1 MLFAKVIKYEGDNKT
16 FVWKYPKED
25 FNTRSQLIVHQSQ
38 EAVFMQNGKIL
49 DMFGPG
55 KYTLQTENLPV
66 ITGLMNLATGGRNSF
81 HCELYFINKTEQMA
95 IPWGTNSK
103 IQYMDPVY
111 QFPVEIGACGEM
123 SLVLENAG
131 KVLVKLVG
139 TETMLNQD
147 QLGEKLR
154 VFVMK
159 YTKSVIPQM
168 IQSKKISV
176 FDLDMFLPDFSDA
189 VKAPL
194 SVEFKDYGFDL
205 RKFSILTIAKPDEDL
220 NYIKFK
226 KLHYKRINDVT
237 EAQIRQQVG
246 VIDAQTAAQ
255 RKIIDAEAQAK
266 KRQVEGYTYQQ
277 EKAFD
282 VAEKIASNDAIAQ
295 MGNIGIGMGMMTGV
309 GGPIGAT
316 VGNVVG
322 DVVKS
327 VSDSS
332 SAPNEATGGFCSHC
346 GHKYK
351 PGALFCEKCGTK
363 LNRNVCANCGKEL
376 SGDSLFC
383 PYCGTKIGGQDETTV
398 I

>member
-1 MLFAKVIKYEGDNKT
+1 MLFARVIKYEGDNKT

-55 KYTLQTENLPV
+55 KHTLKTENLPI

-95 IPWGTNSK
+95 IPWGTDSK
-103 IQYMDPVY
+103 IQYMDPAY

-139 TETMLNQD
+139 TERVLTQE

-154 VFVMK
+154 IFVLK
-159 YTKSVIPQM
+159 YSKSIIPRM
-168 IQSKKISV
+168 IQEKKISV
-176 FDLDMFLPDFSDA
+176 FDVDKFSPEFAD
-189 VKAPL
+189 VIKIPL
-194 SVEFKDYGFDL
+194 AEEFKDYGFEL
-205 RKFSILTIAKPDEDL
+205 KKFSILTISKPDEDP

-226 KLHYKRINDVT
+226 RLHYRRINDVT

-255 RKIIDAEAQAK
+255 KKIIDAEAQAK
-266 KRQVEGYTYQQ
+266 KRQLEGYTYQQ
-277 EKAFD
+277 EKSFN
-282 VAEKIASNDAIAQ
+282 VAEKIASNEAVGQ
-295 MGNIGIGMGMMTGV
+295 LGNIGIGLGMMTGV
-309 GGPIGAT
+309 GGPVGAA
-316 VGNVVG
+316 VGNAVG
-322 DVVKS
+322 DAFKS
-327 VSDSS
+327 VSDSAS
-332 SAPNEATGGFCSHC
+332 GKEESNGGFCPHC
-346 GHKYK
+346 GNKYEA
-351 PGALFCEKCGTK
+351 GALFCEKCGTK
-363 LNRNVCANCGKEL
+363 LSRKICRNCGKEL
-376 SGDSLFC
+376 SNDALFC
-383 PYCGTKIGGQDETTV
+383 PACGTRIGGQDETTV
-398 I
+398 V

>member
-1 MLFAKVIKYEGDNKT
+1 
-16 FVWKYPKED
+16 
-25 FNTRSQLIVHQSQ
+25 
-38 EAVFMQNGKIL
+38 
-49 DMFGPG
+49 
-55 KYTLQTENLPV
+55 
-66 ITGLMNLATGGRNSF
+66 
-81 HCELYFINKTEQMA
+81 
-95 IPWGTNSK
+95 
-103 IQYMDPVY
+103 
-111 QFPVEIGACGEM
+111 
-123 SLVLENAG
+123 
-131 KVLVKLVG
+131 
-139 TETMLNQD
+139 
-147 QLGEKLR
+147 
-154 VFVMK
+154 MK
-159 YTKSVIPQM
+159 YSKSVIPQM
-168 IQSKKISV
+168 IRSRKISV
-176 FDLDMFLPDFSDA
+176 FDLDMFLLDFADA

-194 SVEFKDYGFDL
+194 SDEFKDYGFVL
-205 RKFSILTIAKPDEDL
+205 KKFSIHTIVKPDEDP

-226 KLHYKRINDVT
+226 KLHYRRINDVT

-255 RKIIDAEAQAK
+255 KKIIDAEAQAK

-277 EKAFD
+277 EKAFE

-327 VSDSS
+327 VSDIS
-332 SAPNEATGGFCSHC
+332 SAPNEATEGFCSHC

-383 PYCGTKIGGQDETTV
+383 PYCGTKIGGQDETNV